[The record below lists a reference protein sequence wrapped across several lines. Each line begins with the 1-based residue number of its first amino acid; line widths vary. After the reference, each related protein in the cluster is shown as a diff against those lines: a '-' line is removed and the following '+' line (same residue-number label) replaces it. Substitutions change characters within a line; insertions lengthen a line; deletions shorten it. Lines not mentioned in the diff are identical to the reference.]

1 MTCAEYTANPTDDHT
16 SNSQSRNAALPD
28 NATSTTDNDGDHD
41 SQIADTRA
49 RRANDLRV
57 RALTTMLSKLQC
69 TPKSLRCFDLLI
81 SRPGTR
87 RELNSLRIMD
97 ALAVLLVRSHEIVA
111 VVSKRLS
118 AGDLTVV
125 VALQPIPTVS
135 LGTSNLDYSNEFIV
149 TKNPGR
155 TDPDEP
161 KLSRLSSHS
170 RVISI
175 LNSVEHAPPN
185 MMTAL
190 RSCQSIPDL
199 VQILKKNWYVDI

>member
-1 MTCAEYTANPTDDHT
+1 M
-16 SNSQSRNAALPD
+16 
-28 NATSTTDNDGDHD
+28 
-41 SQIADTRA
+41 
-49 RRANDLRV
+49 
-57 RALTTMLSKLQC
+57 
-69 TPKSLRCFDLLI
+69 
-81 SRPGTR
+81 
-87 RELNSLRIMD
+87 
-97 ALAVLLVRSHEIVA
+97 LLVRSHEIVA